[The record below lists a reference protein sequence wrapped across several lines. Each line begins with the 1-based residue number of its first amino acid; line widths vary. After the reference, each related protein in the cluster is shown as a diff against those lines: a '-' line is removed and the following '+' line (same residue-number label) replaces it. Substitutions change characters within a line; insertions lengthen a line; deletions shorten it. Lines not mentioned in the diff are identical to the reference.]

1 MKKILTKNTRLN
13 VFYVV
18 DGEKVYSLPPNLTGD
33 ISGLTGDISALT
45 GYISSGLTGD
55 ISGLTGDIDDCE
67 LTISDRAAGVN
78 VADLIAD

>member
-33 ISGLTGDISALT
+33 ISGLTGDIS
-45 GYISSGLTGD
+45 
-55 ISGLTGDIDDCE
+55 GLTGDIDDCE